1 MKRLLFVLTLMLVL
15 SAPAFALSDAE
26 YLRMKKSSKFF
37 ADADMFSSDAYG
49 NVKDVMPRS
58 EFEKNNRDTDPNI
71 FLRYIK
77 ISGAK
82 MLSKS

>member
-26 YLRMKKSSKFF
+26 YLRMKKSSKVF

-49 NVKDVMPRS
+49 NVKDVIPRS
-58 EFEKNNRDTDPNI
+58 EFEE
-71 FLRYIK
+71 IK
-77 ISGAK
+77 KEQREWIREVETK
-82 MLSKS
+82 